1 MKVKTESD
9 VTISREERESI
20 MPGADMYGNIPK
32 DRRLPTMAVRFGCFM
47 GDSRIFGK
55 CNEKGLVLQV
65 VTVVARMVVR

>member
-47 GDSRIFGK
+47 GDSRILASVMKRVWFFK
-55 CNEKGLVLQV
+55 S
-65 VTVVARMVVR
+65 